1 MVKIVL
7 SNYKRHLL
15 YLYEK
20 EGCSVSMKSQSSLK
34 TKKKNPQ
41 LSFPETLLKDKVIDV
56 EFGDLP

>member
-1 MVKIVL
+1 MVKVVL

-15 YLYEK
+15 CLYEK

-34 TKKKNPQ
+34 TKKKTQ